1 MAAGSSHGKRR
12 AVVVTTIDHAVGV
25 RSGRRDGLAVLVV
38 GLLQLAADSPAGDT
52 MAGTLRGEGVARG
65 SLLEARWRGFG
76 IGLAGS

>member
-1 MAAGSSHGKRR
+1 MAARSSHGKRR
-12 AVVVTTIDHAVGV
+12 AVVATTIDHAVGV

-76 IGLAGS
+76 IGLTGS